1 MPKYE
6 EFSEDKQLNLF
17 FNTTVPPVGSAEA
30 KKLVDE
36 APFHP
41 GYEGAVI
48 STMETITVPNL
59 NTNDIIKLDTSK
71 LSDSTANTFNTIGI
85 SSLKPEDIAGWSM
98 LNTTMSNTDPKPQNI
113 PLDWNKI
120 TFLNKVTTASGSA
133 GGGSAMKFDDQKL
146 PVNLLSTEAL
156 LQTAAVLKFGADK
169 YHAHNWR
176 DGFAWSRPLAAAMRH
191 IMAYNDG
198 EDKDPESGLS
208 HLAHAACCIMF
219 LLEFEKTH
227 PELDDRYKVDVHKT
241 KKSS

>member
-1 MPKYE
+1 MPKHE
-6 EFSEDKQLNLF
+6 EFTEQQELNLF
-17 FNTTVPPVGSAEA
+17 FNSTVPPAGTPEA
-30 KKLVDE
+30 KKLVEE

-48 STMETITVPNL
+48 RGLDTAQIPVL
-59 NTNDIIKLDTSK
+59 NQEDIIKLNGWG
-71 LSDSTANTFNTIGI
+71 AQPTINI
-85 SSLKPEDIAGWSM
+85 
-98 LNTTMSNTDPKPQNI
+98 NTDPSPQNI
-113 PLDWNKI
+113 PFDWRKI
-120 TFLNKVTTASGSA
+120 TFTSGMVTGSGSA
-133 GGGSAMKFDDQKL
+133 GGSAMKFDSGKL
-146 PVNLLSTEAL
+146 PVNLLSSEAL

-191 IMAYNDG
+191 IMAFNDG

-227 PELDDRYKVDVHKT
+227 PHLDDRYKVDVHKT
-241 KKSS
+241 KKPSK

>member
-1 MPKYE
+1 MPKHE
-6 EFSEDKQLNLF
+6 EFTEQQELKLF
-17 FNTTVPPVGSAEA
+17 FNTNVNIPSADSPEN
-30 KKLVDE
+30 KKLVAE
-36 APFHP
+36 APYHP

-48 STMETITVPNL
+48 STNTFDSIKPLTMEDV
-59 NTNDIIKLDTSK
+59 IKLDGWG
-71 LSDSTANTFNTIGI
+71 AQPTIN
-85 SSLKPEDIAGWSM
+85 L
-98 LNTTMSNTDPKPQNI
+98 NTDPKPQNI
-113 PLDWNKI
+113 PFDWNKI
-120 TFLNKVTTASGSA
+120 TITNSTLTASGGSGGSVSSTGGSA
-133 GGGSAMKFDDQKL
+133 SSSGGSAMKFDSGKL
-146 PVNLLSTEAL
+146 PVNLLSNEAL

-227 PELDDRYKVDVHKT
+227 PELDDRYKVDVSKP
-241 KKSS
+241 KEQSK